1 MDGSF
6 EIDVNLVRLI
16 DWRLLLIKKGPEFLE
31 ASSNMLDEILVFAD
45 YKVLFGNPNF
55 LQVDQPIIG
64 FIAVT

>member
-6 EIDVNLVRLI
+6 EIDCNVVRLI
-16 DWRLLLIKKGPEFLE
+16 DWRLLLIKKGLEFLE

-55 LQVDQPIIG
+55 LQVD
-64 FIAVT
+64 

>member
-6 EIDVNLVRLI
+6 EIDVNLVRPI

-55 LQVDQPIIG
+55 LQVD
-64 FIAVT
+64 